1 MSLDLLQ
8 SCVRKMC
15 AVNCKFPFFTNLKNQ
30 KYILRYLNYKSNVA
44 LKYCENL
51 KLDSFTAGYKICCSL
66 KKDLLNILNSNKCNK
81 IFPMPDI
88 IQLTRQVSSGEDD
101 ISQQHRAECFIAR
114 QFTTCF
120 ILLPLT
126 SLFSSTYF

>member
-51 KLDSFTAGYKICCSL
+51 KLDSRYCRLQEYKICCSL

-88 IQLTRQVSSGEDD
+88 IQFG
-101 ISQQHRAECFIAR
+101 
-114 QFTTCF
+114 
-120 ILLPLT
+120 ILH
-126 SLFSSTYF
+126 